1 MRRIGKCG
9 LMGES
14 MPLNV
19 GFEVSE
25 TSVSLC
31 FCLLLVEQ
39 DAKPPGTA
47 LAPCLSTSHHDDCE
61 LTL

>member
-1 MRRIGKCG
+1 
-9 LMGES
+9 